1 MESKYSGPRGYKSV
15 TISYRGQVINQLLN
29 DLHLQQEQMIE
40 QALEYSD
47 LQQAR
52 DVIDWIKNKR

>member
-1 MESKYSGPRGYKSV
+1 MESKYSGPRDYKSV

-29 DLHLQQEQMIE
+29 DLHSQQEQMIE

>member
-1 MESKYSGPRGYKSV
+1 MNPNYSGPNRYKSV
-15 TISYRGQVINQLLN
+15 TIRYRGSVINQLLE
-29 DLHLQQEQMIE
+29 DLHSQHEQMIE
-40 QALEYSD
+40 RALEQSN